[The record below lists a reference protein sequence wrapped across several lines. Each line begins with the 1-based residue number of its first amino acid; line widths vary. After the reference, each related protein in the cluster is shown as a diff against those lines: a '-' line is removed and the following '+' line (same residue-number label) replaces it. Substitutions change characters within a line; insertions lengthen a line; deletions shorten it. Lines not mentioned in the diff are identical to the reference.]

1 MNDGINVE
9 ALKENLNLCFDSF
22 VISYYNF
29 VLGNIS
35 RYYLQMM
42 LKKMMTI
49 MIMMKIVVALTP
61 PFSNLIVPNFA
72 L

>member
-29 VLGNIS
+29 VLAWVM
-35 RYYLQMM
+35 Y
-42 LKKMMTI
+42 
-49 MIMMKIVVALTP
+49 
-61 PFSNLIVPNFA
+61 
-72 L
+72 